1 MPGFAERLTG
11 WLPKWLRGYA
21 LAMFLLAASSGLT
34 LVVWSFGRGSWERV
48 LLSTTFL
55 LAILA
60 CSWWGGY
67 GPGVLASLYTMFYVP
82 RLVTP
87 NWDVSKVSWMGVC
100 ELLAISLLLSWAAAS
115 REKIKLANQE
125 LDMRVRQRTA
135 ELERAN
141 EALVEREAMLL
152 RQTEELAQSN
162 TDLEQF
168 AYVASHDLREP
179 LRMVALYTELLARRY
194 RGALDADADGFI
206 RTVLGGVER
215 METLIRDLLT
225 YSATIHSGPLP
236 RERFD
241 AGEATEAA
249 LNHLEPWIRE
259 SGVKIETGPL
269 PEVAG
274 DRVQFVRVFQNLVSN
289 ALKYR
294 AGAPLQIRIDAQRDG
309 DAWIFSVQDNGM
321 GIPAEYHEAIFS
333 PFKRLHG
340 GEYQGSG
347 VGLAIC
353 RRVVER
359 HGGRIWVESSVGKGA
374 TFRFTIPAA
383 VSVGSVESGRVVGAG
398 G

>member
-1 MPGFAERLTG
+1 
-11 WLPKWLRGYA
+11 
-21 LAMFLLAASSGLT
+21 
-34 LVVWSFGRGSWERV
+34 
-48 LLSTTFL
+48 
-55 LAILA
+55 
-60 CSWWGGY
+60 
-67 GPGVLASLYTMFYVP
+67 
-82 RLVTP
+82 
-87 NWDVSKVSWMGVC
+87 VC

>member
-21 LAMFLLAASSGLT
+21 LAVFLLAASSGLT

-67 GPGVLASLYTMFYVP
+67 GPGVLASLFTMFCVP

-236 RERFD
+236 RERFE

-249 LNHLEPWIRE
+249 LKHLEPWIRE

-294 AGAPLQIRIDAQRDG
+294 SGGPLQIRIDAQRDG

-383 VSVGSVESGRVVGAG
+383 VSVAAAESGRVVGAG

>member
-60 CSWWGGY
+60 CSWRGGY

-179 LRMVALYTELLARRY
+179 LRMIAIYTELLARRY
-194 RGALDADADGFI
+194 RGRLDGEADGFI
-206 RTVLGGVER
+206 RTVLDGVER
-215 METLIRDLLT
+215 METLIHDLLT
-225 YSATIHSGPLP
+225 YSATIH
-236 RERFD
+236 
-241 AGEATEAA
+241 
-249 LNHLEPWIRE
+249 
-259 SGVKIETGPL
+259 
-269 PEVAG
+269 
-274 DRVQFVRVFQNLVSN
+274 
-289 ALKYR
+289 
-294 AGAPLQIRIDAQRDG
+294 
-309 DAWIFSVQDNGM
+309 
-321 GIPAEYHEAIFS
+321 
-333 PFKRLHG
+333 
-340 GEYQGSG
+340 
-347 VGLAIC
+347 
-353 RRVVER
+353 
-359 HGGRIWVESSVGKGA
+359 
-374 TFRFTIPAA
+374 
-383 VSVGSVESGRVVGAG
+383 
-398 G
+398 